1 VTKWTDRLNQVIAGT
16 AEARTPLAA
25 TLNLPRLSGWLP
37 GRAWLQWKVDPNV
50 FHGGGAVFGGYL
62 AALADQAMG
71 FAMATILED
80 GEVFTTS
87 DLRFSFFR
95 PVTEGTLHVEA
106 QIVHR
111 GRGMAHVEVVLTR
124 DDGKV
129 AGKATATQV
138 IVQAP
143 DADRPIAAARKRRAA
158 ETSSAEGGA

>member
-1 VTKWTDRLNQVIAGT
+1 MTKWTERLNKNVDGESIS
-16 AEARTPLAA
+16 RPPCID
-25 TLNLPRLSGWLP
+25 TLSLPRLSGWLP
-37 GRAWLQWKVDPNV
+37 GRVWLQWKVDPKV
-50 FHGGGAVFGGYL
+50 FHGGDAVFGGYL

-71 FAMATILED
+71 LAMGTILED

-106 QIVHR
+106 QIIHR

-129 AGKATATQV
+129 AGKATGTQV
-138 IVQAP
+138 IVQAR
-143 DADRPIAAARKRRAA
+143 DADRMVAKVRKRDEAGSSPA
-158 ETSSAEGGA
+158 ETGG

>member
-1 VTKWTDRLNQVIAGT
+1 MTKWTERLDGFIDGT
-16 AEARTPLAA
+16 VSSRGPCIE
-25 TLNLPRLSGWLP
+25 TLNLPQLSGWLP
-37 GRAWLQWKVDPNV
+37 GRAWLQWKVDPRV

-62 AALADQAMG
+62 AALADQALG
-71 FAMATILED
+71 FVMLTILED

-106 QIVHR
+106 QIIHR
-111 GRGMAHVEVVLTR
+111 GRGMAHAEVVLTR

-138 IVQAP
+138 IAHSH
-143 DADRPIAAARKRRAA
+143 DADRPVATARKKDEAKNSSS
-158 ETSSAEGGA
+158 ETEE

>member
-1 VTKWTDRLNQVIAGT
+1 MTKWTERLNNAIDGT
-16 AEARTPLAA
+16 VKSRSPHAV

-37 GRAWLQWKVDPNV
+37 GRVWLQWKVDPNL
-50 FHGGGAVFGGYL
+50 FHPGGAVFGGYL
-62 AALADQAMG
+62 AALADQALG

-87 DLRFSFFR
+87 DLRLSFFR

-143 DADRPIAAARKRRAA
+143 DADRPVATAKKRDDAKS
-158 ETSSAEGGA
+158 SSAEAGE

>member
-1 VTKWTDRLNQVIAGT
+1 MTVWSERLNQIADGT
-16 AEARTPLAA
+16 VESKAPAVD

-37 GRAWLQWKVDPNV
+37 GRAWLDWKVDPKV

-62 AALADQAMG
+62 AALADQALG
-71 FAMATILED
+71 LAMLTILED

-95 PVTEGTLHVEA
+95 PVSEGTLHIEA
-106 QIVHR
+106 QIIHR

-124 DDGKV
+124 GDGKV

-138 IVQAP
+138 IAKAP
-143 DADRPIAAARKRRAA
+143 ETGRPVATAKKRGEAKK
-158 ETSSAEGGA
+158 SSEEAGG

>member
-1 VTKWTDRLNQVIAGT
+1 MTKWTERLDTIADGT
-16 AEARTPLAA
+16 AESKAPAVD

-37 GRAWLQWKVDPNV
+37 SRVWLQWKVDPNV

-62 AALADQAMG
+62 AALADQALG
-71 FAMATILED
+71 LAMATILKD

-95 PVTEGTLHVEA
+95 PVTEGTLHIEA
-106 QIVHR
+106 QVVHR

-129 AGKATATQV
+129 AGKATGTQV
-138 IVQAP
+138 IAQAP
-143 DADRPIAAARKRRAA
+143 DADRPVASAKNRD
-158 ETSSAEGGA
+158 ETKSSSAEAGG

>member
-1 VTKWTDRLNQVIAGT
+1 MTKWTERLNKLADGS
-16 AEARTPLAA
+16 AETKPPCVK
-25 TLNLPRLSGWLP
+25 TLNLPQLSGWLP
-37 GRAWLQWKVDPNV
+37 GRVWLQWKVDPSF

-62 AALADQAMG
+62 AALADQALG
-71 FAMATILED
+71 LAMPTILED

-95 PVTEGTLHVEA
+95 PVTEGTLHIEA

-138 IVQAP
+138 IAQAL
-143 DADRPIAAARKRRAA
+143 DSDRPIAKVRKSDEAKS
-158 ETSSAEGGA
+158 SSAEPGG

>member
-1 VTKWTDRLNQVIAGT
+1 LNEIVEGKDQ
-16 AEARTPLAA
+16 ARAPAA
-25 TLNLPRLSGWLP
+25 DTLHMPRLSGWLP

-50 FHGGGAVFGGYL
+50 FHLGGAVFGGYL
-62 AALADQAMG
+62 AALADWVLG
-71 FAMATILED
+71 YAMATILED

-111 GRGMAHVEVVLTR
+111 GRGMAHVEVVMTR

-129 AGKATATQV
+129 AGKATATQI

-143 DADRPIAAARKRRAA
+143 DADRFVAKARSRD
-158 ETSSAEGGA
+158 ETSGPSAKPGA